1 VRVVEAA
8 RQLIANMSAF
18 GLEISESQ
26 ICVIPKGAS
35 KQEALDTL
43 ITAVGTNPVVTDV
56 EAFRAAVYEREG
68 IMSTGIGEGI
78 AIPHVRIP
86 EITEAT
92 LGVGIA
98 PAGIDFDTLDN
109 KPVNVLVLFAT
120 PAGSDKEYL
129 SLLAQVMLSLRNK
142 ELFDG
147 LVACK
152 TPAEVYAVLNG

>member
-1 VRVVEAA
+1 MVEAA

-18 GLEISESQ
+18 GLEISADQ
-26 ICVIPKGAS
+26 ICVVPKGAT
-35 KQEALDTL
+35 KHEALDAL
-43 ITAVGTNPVVTDV
+43 IAAVGTNPVVTDV
-56 EAFRAAVYEREG
+56 EAFRAAVYEREA
-68 IMSTGIGEGI
+68 IMSTGIGDGI

-98 PAGIDFDTLDN
+98 PHGLPFDTLDN
-109 KPVNVLVLFAT
+109 KPVHVLVLFAT

-129 SLLAQVMLSLRNK
+129 SLLAQVMLSLRDK
-142 ELFDG
+142 SLFDG

-152 TPAEVYAVLNG
+152 TSGEVYTLLNG

>member
-1 VRVVEAA
+1 
-8 RQLIANMSAF
+8 MSVF
-18 GLEISESQ
+18 GIKIPRDQ
-26 ICVIPKGAS
+26 ICVVPPGAT
-35 KQEALDTL
+35 KQEALEAL
-43 ITAVGTNPVVTDV
+43 IAAVSNNRVVQDID
-56 EAFRAAVYEREG
+56 AFRKAIYERES

-98 PAGIDFDTLDN
+98 PGGIDFQTLDN
-109 KPVNVLVLFAT
+109 KPVHVLVLFAT

-129 SLLAQVMLSLRNK
+129 RLLAKVMLSLRDR
-142 ELFDG
+142 ELFHA

-152 TPAEVYAVLNG
+152 TQDDVYGILNG

>member
-1 VRVVEAA
+1 MV
-8 RQLIANMSAF
+8 
-18 GLEISESQ
+18 
-26 ICVIPKGAS
+26 PPGAT
-35 KQEALDTL
+35 KQEALEAL
-43 ITAVGTNPVVTDV
+43 IAAVSNNRVVQDID
-56 EAFRAAVYEREG
+56 AFRKAIYERES

-98 PAGIDFDTLDN
+98 PGGIDFQTLDN
-109 KPVNVLVLFAT
+109 KPVHVLVLFAT

-129 SLLAQVMLSLRNK
+129 RLLAKVMLSLRDR
-142 ELFDG
+142 ELFHA

-152 TPAEVYAVLNG
+152 TQDDVYGILNG

>member
-1 VRVVEAA
+1 MVEAA
-8 RQLIANMSAF
+8 RRLVVQMSAF
-18 GLEISESQ
+18 GIEIAREQ
-26 ICVIPKGAS
+26 ICVVPDGAS
-35 KQEALDTL
+35 KHDALEAL
-43 ITAVGTNPVVTDV
+43 IEAVSTNPVVKDV
-56 EAFRAAVYEREG
+56 AAFRRAVYEREG

-109 KPVNVLVLFAT
+109 KPVHVLVLFAT

-129 SLLAQVMLSLRNK
+129 RLLAQVMLSLRDRD
-142 ELFDG
+142 LFHA
-147 LVACK
+147 LVACQ
-152 TPAEVYAVLNG
+152 TPDDVYGVLNG

>member
-1 VRVVEAA
+1 VVEAA

-18 GLEISESQ
+18 GLEIISDQ
-26 ICVIPKGAS
+26 ICVVPPGAT
-35 KQEALDTL
+35 KHEALDRL
-43 ITAVGTNPVVTDV
+43 IDAVGKNPVVTDV
-56 EAFRAAVYEREG
+56 EAFRKAVFEREA
-68 IMSTGIGEGI
+68 IQSTGIGEGI

-109 KPVNVLVLFAT
+109 KPVQVLVMFAT
-120 PAGSDKEYL
+120 PANSDKEYL
-129 SLLAQVMLSLRNK
+129 RLLAQVMLSLRSR

-152 TPAEVYAVLNG
+152 SKDEVYHLLNG

>member
-1 VRVVEAA
+1 MVEAA

-18 GLEISESQ
+18 GLEIAAKQ

-35 KQEALDTL
+35 KHDALDML
-43 ITAVGTNPVVTDV
+43 IDAVGANPAVTDV

-86 EITEAT
+86 EITEPT
-92 LGVGIA
+92 LGVGVA
-98 PAGIDFDTLDN
+98 PDGVDFDTLDN

-129 SLLAQVMLSLRNK
+129 SLLAQVMLSLRDR
-142 ELFDG
+142 ELFDR

-152 TPAEVYAVLNG
+152 TSAEVYDLLNG